1 VKTFS
6 HLGMQRPE
14 NPPRSVGASSLAV
27 LFLPCRVDHEST
39 LPWLMGMMWCDNVVF
54 LALVSPIYS
63 GDRTA
68 MHEGR
73 SVLIPFDPVRR
84 RIVDLDLSCSV
95 LCPWLW
101 TGTITSGLVLS
112 KLDSPG
118 GDVTGHSSEALMIQM
133 RLCWG
138 EASRAEEAG
147 RTASL

>member
-6 HLGMQRPE
+6 HLGMQGPE

-27 LFLPCRVDHEST
+27 LFPPCRVEHVST
-39 LPWLMGMMWCDNVVF
+39 SPWLMGMMWCDNIVF

-73 SVLIPFDPVRR
+73 SVLISFDPVKR
-84 RIVDLDLSCSV
+84 RIVDPDLSCSV

-101 TGTITSGLVLS
+101 TGTITSGRVRS
-112 KLDSPG
+112 SW
-118 GDVTGHSSEALMIQM
+118 GDVTGHPSEALMVQM